1 MVALAMP
8 SEPRDPEAD
17 DQPVAA
23 EGDSFAALFAQ
34 SERQQPRGGRS
45 RVKVGDLVK
54 ARINKIGASTVFL
67 LIEGT
72 PLEGVLDRVELC
84 GPDGNLVAKEGDIIE
99 ARVSA
104 LGEKRDVVTL
114 RRSMRKGTSGQAE
127 LEQAYKLGLPV
138 EGTVTGANKGGV
150 DVNIAGLRA
159 FCPVS
164 QLDGRPVDD
173 VASFIGRKLSFRITK
188 YETDDRGP
196 NLIVSRRALLDE
208 ENKRRAV
215 ETRKKLVVGAVLPG
229 VVSSLREFGAF
240 VDLGGLD
247 GLLPASEISF
257 SRGVRP
263 EDVLQVGQ
271 EVSVQV
277 LRIEQTEDARR
288 PEKISLSLKSL
299 TDDPWQSVVA
309 QFPVG
314 AKVRARVT
322 RLEAFGAFAELAP
335 GIEGLIHIS
344 ELGDGKQ
351 PLRHAR
357 EGIKSGAEVDVF
369 VLQADQARRRIGL
382 GLREREDVVDAE
394 GAAAVRHAS
403 GSGSLGTFADLLRGK
418 TTR

>member
-1 MVALAMP
+1 MA
-8 SEPRDPEAD
+8 SESSDPNAD
-17 DQPVAA
+17 DQPSAA
-23 EGDSFAALFAQ
+23 AGEGDSFAALFAQ
-34 SERQQPRGGRS
+34 SERQQKSGGRV

-54 ARINKIGASTVFL
+54 ARVKNIGTSMVFL
-67 LIEGT
+67 VIEGT

-84 GPDGNLVAKEGDIIE
+84 GPDGNLVANEGDIIE

-104 LGEKRDVVTL
+104 LGEKRDVVYL
-114 RRSMRKGTSGQAE
+114 RRSMRKGTSGTAE
-127 LEQAYKLGLPV
+127 LEQAFKLGLPI

-150 DVNIAGLRA
+150 DVSVAGLRA

-164 QLDGRPVDD
+164 QLDGRQVDD
-173 VASFIGRKLSFRITK
+173 TSAFIGRKLSFKITK

-196 NLIVSRRALLDE
+196 NLIVSRRALLE
-208 ENKRRAV
+208 EDNQRRAV
-215 ETRKKLVVGAVLPG
+215 ATREKLVIGAILPG

-240 VDLGGLD
+240 IDLGGLD

-277 LRIEQTEDARR
+277 LRIEQTDDRR
-288 PEKISLSLKSL
+288 HPEKISLSLKSL
-299 TDDPWQSVVA
+299 TDDPWQSAVTK
-309 QFPVG
+309 FPVG
-314 AKVRARVT
+314 TKVRARVT
-322 RLEAFGAFAELAP
+322 RLESFGAFAELAP
-335 GIEGLIHIS
+335 GIEGLIHIG

-351 PLRHAR
+351 PLRHAK

-369 VLQADQARRRIGL
+369 ILQIEPARRRIGL
-382 GLREREDVVDAE
+382 ALREREDVVDAE

-403 GSGSLGTFADLLRGK
+403 GSLGTFADLLRAKKSG
-418 TTR
+418 